1 MSAGHGLEGE
11 QTGCPLAKNLCTG
24 RVKNSKTDLTQVTVA
39 GERGCGAEMSSALSR
54 ARLRGWTPRVG
65 GDRRWR
71 RWVEV
76 TKRS

>member
-1 MSAGHGLEGE
+1 MPAGKERLHR
-11 QTGCPLAKNLCTG
+11 A
-24 RVKNSKTDLTQVTVA
+24 RVKNRKTDLTQVTVV

-65 GDRRWR
+65 GDRRGG

-76 TKRS
+76 TERG